1 MKNKSYYSFFS
12 LPPLFF
18 AYLLM
23 IAALNKPFCLKA
35 SESEDKNTYPLE
47 SSNILK
53 SEKSL
58 FAFKE
63 MFKHLSLQEAVSQGL
78 LKNENEKIRNTM
90 EDVLDLNYA
99 DQRDKFW
106 WPEIKIKAL
115 TNPQRIGV
123 LSSSPNNSTRPD
135 KFPKGS
141 FGLTIENYT
150 IFNWGRDYLGFLNI
164 KEDYKRDK
172 EDLKIKRDE
181 LEKDI
186 ITTYFNLLTLKKLA
200 KISKKGL
207 RFSSFIYRLNRER
220 LNFKKI
226 TEQEFLES
234 RSHYLELQELFQES
248 FHNARSFNNSLAS
261 LLGDSPGTIYV
272 LKSDL
277 VFKKVDTPLENAL
290 KLSFESNP
298 DLRKARSIL
307 KNSQR
312 EYEKSFRD
320 NLPLPKISLNLGSY
334 HYFFGKKE
342 SVIKYQ
348 TESGNSNIDMV
359 ATLNASWGLLGEGG
373 FFNQRTLKKKELNQS
388 VAYQKLRHQEKQLK
402 RGLSKSYERL
412 LFLQKMIPLLKAQVK
427 NCDKT
432 FGETLEN
439 YRQGKTQLIQFKK
452 SLDRLIST
460 QKKLELYLNEHLQ
473 RKFNLASLI
482 GIPFIPGEN
491 ISLLSKNKGE
501 E

>member
-1 MKNKSYYSFFS
+1 MKIKSHYPYFS
-12 LPPLFF
+12 SVHYFF
-18 AYLLM
+18 AILFLF
-23 IAALNKPFCLKA
+23 IVLNKPSYVKANELKNK
-35 SESEDKNTYPLE
+35 ESYVQQ

-63 MFKHLSLQEAVSQGL
+63 MFKPLSLQEAVSQGL
-78 LKNENEKIRNTM
+78 LNNQNEKIRNTM
-90 EDVLDLNYA
+90 EDILDLNYA
-99 DQRDKFW
+99 DERDKFW
-106 WPEIKIKAL
+106 WPELKLKTS
-115 TNPQRIGV
+115 TNPQRIAS
-123 LSSSPNNSTRPD
+123 LSKSTNDSTRPD
-135 KFPKGS
+135 RFPKGS
-141 FGLTIENYT
+141 LGLTVEDFT
-150 IFNWGRDYLGFLNI
+150 IFNWGRDYLDFLNK
-164 KEDYKRDK
+164 KENYKRNK
-172 EDLKIKRDE
+172 EALKTERGQ

-200 KISKKGL
+200 KITKKGL

-220 LNFKKI
+220 LNFKKV

-234 RSHYLELQELFQES
+234 RSYYLESQELFQES
-248 FHNARSFNNSLAS
+248 FYKARSFNNNLAS
-261 LLGDSPGTIYV
+261 LLGDLPGTLYV

-277 VFKKVDTPLENAL
+277 IFKKIDTPLETAL
-290 KLSFESNP
+290 QLSFKSNP
-298 DLRKARSIL
+298 KIREARSLL

-312 EYEKSFRD
+312 EYEKSYRD

-342 SVIKYQ
+342 SVMKFE
-348 TESGNSNIDMV
+348 TAPGNSNIDLV
-359 ATLNASWGLLGEGG
+359 ATLNASWSLLGEGG
-373 FFNQRTLKKKELNQS
+373 FFNQRTLKKKSLGQS
-388 VAYQKLRHQEKQLK
+388 VAYQKLQHQKKALK
-402 RGLSKSYERL
+402 RGLAQSYERL

-439 YRQGKTQLIQFKK
+439 YRQGKTKLIQFKK
-452 SLDRLIST
+452 SLDRLIAT
-460 QKKLELYLNEHLQ
+460 QTKLELFLNEHLQ
-473 RKFNLASLI
+473 NKFKLASII

>member
-1 MKNKSYYSFFS
+1 
-12 LPPLFF
+12 
-18 AYLLM
+18 M
-23 IAALNKPFCLKA
+23 IAALNKPFYLKA
-35 SESEDKNTYPLE
+35 NETINEKPYPLE

-78 LKNENEKIRNTM
+78 LNNQSEKIRSNM
-90 EDVLDLNYA
+90 EDILDINYA

-106 WPEIKIKAL
+106 WPEIKIKAE
-115 TNPQRIGV
+115 TNPQRIGT
-123 LSSSPNNSTRPD
+123 LSIGQNNSTRPD

-141 FGLTIENYT
+141 LGLTIENYT
-150 IFNWGRDYLGFLNI
+150 LFNWGKDYLDFLNI
-164 KEDYKRDK
+164 KEDYKRNK
-172 EDLKIKRDE
+172 EDLKVKRNQ

-248 FHNARSFNNSLAS
+248 FHKARSFNNNLAS
-261 LLGDSPGTIYV
+261 LLGDQPGTVYV

-277 VFKKVDTPLENAL
+277 VFKKIDTPLQVAL
-290 KLSFESNP
+290 ELSLESNP
-298 DLRKARSIL
+298 ELRKARSTL
-307 KNSQR
+307 ANSQR
-312 EYEKSFRD
+312 DYEKSFRD
-320 NLPLPKISLNLGSY
+320 NLPLPKISINLGSY

-342 SVIKYQ
+342 SVMKFE
-348 TESGNSNIDMV
+348 TESGNSNIDLV
-359 ATLNASWGLLGEGG
+359 ATLNASWSLLGEGG
-373 FFNQRTLKKKELNQS
+373 FFNQRTLEKKSLNQS
-388 VAYQKLRHQEKQLK
+388 IAYQELKQQKKSLK
-402 RGLSKSYERL
+402 RNLSQSYERL

-439 YRQGKTQLIQFKK
+439 YRQSKTQLIQFKK
-452 SLDRLIST
+452 SLDRLLST

-482 GIPFIPGEN
+482 GVPFIPGEN

>member
-1 MKNKSYYSFFS
+1 MKNKSYYALFSFPHHFFIY
-12 LPPLFF
+12 LFV
-18 AYLLM
+18 LTV
-23 IAALNKPFCLKA
+23 LNKPVSLKA
-35 SESEDKNTYPLE
+35 NEFTNKKSNTFE

-78 LKNENEKIRNTM
+78 LKNQNEKIRNTM
-90 EDVLDLNYA
+90 EDILDLNYA
-99 DQRDKFW
+99 DERDKFW
-106 WPEIKIKAL
+106 WPEIKLKAQ
-115 TNPQRIGV
+115 TNPQRIGT
-123 LSSSPNNSTRPD
+123 LSSSPNDSTRPD

-150 IFNWGRDYLGFLNI
+150 LFNWGRDYLGFLNK
-164 KEDYKRDK
+164 KENYKIDK
-172 EDLKIKRDE
+172 EDLKTKRNQ

-248 FHNARSFNNSLAS
+248 FYKARSFNNNLAS
-261 LLGDSPGTIYV
+261 LIGDLPGTLYV

-277 VFKKVDTPLENAL
+277 LFKKIDTPIEVAL
-290 KLSFESNP
+290 KLTLGSNP
-298 DLRKARSIL
+298 DLRKARSSL

-312 EYEKSFRD
+312 EYEKSYRD

-342 SVIKYQ
+342 SVMKFE
-348 TESGNSNIDMV
+348 TESGNSNIDLV
-359 ATLNASWGLLGEGG
+359 ATLNASWSLLGEGG
-373 FFNQRTLKKKELNQS
+373 FFNKRTLKKKELGQS
-388 VAYQKLRHQEKQLK
+388 VAYQKLKYQQKAIK
-402 RGLSKSYERL
+402 RNLSISYERL

-432 FGETLEN
+432 FGEALEN

-452 SLDRLIST
+452 SLDRLLST
-460 QKKLELYLNEHLQ
+460 QRKLELYLNEHLQ
-473 RKFNLASLI
+473 RKFNLASLM
-482 GIPFIPGEN
+482 GVPFIPGEN